1 MAGIRAQNDAI
12 SLSRSQ
18 LGNASVPGAVATPD
32 EATSGASSVARDVG
46 PAAPSGEDST
56 NSNANGNSGSNKRK
70 RGPTNAT
77 PAGASTSSRGV
88 ANLTPE
94 QLERKRAND
103 REAQRAIRERT
114 KQQIERLNERIREL
128 ESSQPYRDLQAVIA
142 QKDAVQAE
150 NEEMK
155 RQLASFMGAFG
166 RFLGAQ
172 NAPGLEGMQHPCLSE
187 GKILITCRTCCSCRT

>member
-1 MAGIRAQNDAI
+1 MTTDAGAHDGDVNAQ
-12 SLSRSQ
+12 
-18 LGNASVPGAVATPD
+18 
-32 EATSGASSVARDVG
+32 SGASSHVG
-46 PAAPSGEDST
+46 TGAPTPDDNNAASSASAPPTSHPNTGD
-56 NSNANGNSGSNKRK
+56 GNGSNKRK
-70 RGPTNAT
+70 RTAAPANNA
-77 PAGASTSSRGV
+77 AGASTSSRGV

-150 NEEMK
+150 NDEMK
-155 RQLASFMGAFG
+155 RQLASFMAVFQRYMG
-166 RFLGAQ
+166 Q
-172 NAPGLEGMQHPCLSE
+172 PAPGGLEGAWAHCRCCE
-187 GKILITCRTCCSCRT
+187 GLC

>member
-1 MAGIRAQNDAI
+1 MTTDARAHD
-12 SLSRSQ
+12 
-18 LGNASVPGAVATPD
+18 GDVNAQ
-32 EATSGASSVARDVG
+32 SGASSNVDTGAPTPDDNN
-46 PAAPSGEDST
+46 AASSATSAPPTSHPNTG
-56 NSNANGNSGSNKRK
+56 NGNGSNKRK
-70 RGPTNAT
+70 RTAAPANNA
-77 PAGASTSSRGV
+77 AGTSTSSRGV

-150 NEEMK
+150 NDEMK
-155 RQLASFMGAFG
+155 RQLASFMAVFQRYMG
-166 RFLGAQ
+166 Q
-172 NAPGLEGMQHPCLSE
+172 PAPGGLEGTLALHIGDVVWGIC
-187 GKILITCRTCCSCRT
+187 